1 MSKETI
7 LIVEDDGLIAAH
19 LQDTLADFGY
29 TVPQPVAVG
38 ENALSAVAATTPDLV
53 LMDIQLAG
61 SMDGVTAA
69 EQIHTHFDIP
79 IVYLTAFSQDAVLQR
94 ARVADPYGYL
104 VKPVSI
110 QELVATVKMALY
122 KHAMDRRLKR
132 SEEWL
137 TLALWGADLGI
148 WDWDARTNLVL
159 YNERWAEILGF
170 QVTEFAPEFASWRSR
185 VHPDDLPAM
194 REAFDAHLENR
205 APCYESEHRLRHR
218 DGRWI
223 WVLAKGKVTE
233 HDPQGRPLRVCGTL
247 LDISERKRLEQEL
260 RQLATTDPLTGAFNR
275 RYFLDIVGME
285 ISRAQRYNRPLALIM
300 FDIDHF
306 KHINDTGGHELGDAV
321 LTGMAALVRQRL
333 RHSDVFVRW
342 GGEEF
347 LILAVETTLRQ
358 ALALAETLLAAFR
371 HASFADLGP
380 VTASFGVTEFG
391 ANDNLDRWLKRADD
405 LMYRAKHKG
414 RDRVEYNG
422 EVADSKGVDTQAKQD
437 EGRVY
442 G

>member
-1 MSKETI
+1 MSRETI
-7 LIVEDDGLIAAH
+7 LIVEDDGLIATH
-19 LQDTLADFGY
+19 LQDTLTDFGY
-29 TVPQPVAVG
+29 TVPAPVAAG
-38 ENALSAVAATTPDLV
+38 EDALTAVAVATPDLV

-61 SMDGVTAA
+61 AMDGVTAA

-94 ARVADPYGYL
+94 AKDADPYGYL
-104 VKPVSI
+104 VKPVSV
-110 QELVATVKMALY
+110 QELLATVKMALY
-122 KHAMDRRLKR
+122 KHMIDRRLKR
-132 SEEWL
+132 SEEWV

-159 YNERWAEILGF
+159 YNERWAGILGF
-170 QVTEFAPEFASWRSR
+170 QVTELAPEFASWSAR

-194 REAFDAHLENR
+194 REAFDARLENR
-205 APCYESEHRLRHR
+205 APCFESEHRLRHK
-218 DGRWI
+218 DGHWV

-233 HDPQGRPLRVCGTL
+233 HDLQDRPLRVCGTL

-275 RYFLDIVGME
+275 RYFLDIVGKE

-306 KHINDTGGHELGDAV
+306 KRINDTGGHERGDEV
-321 LTGMAALVRQRL
+321 LTGMAVLVRQRL

-347 LILAVETTLRQ
+347 VILAVETTPRQ
-358 ALALAETLLAAFR
+358 AVALAETFLAAL
-371 HASFADLGP
+371 HHSSFADIGP
-380 VTASFGVTEFG
+380 VTASFGVTEFR
-391 ANDNLDRWLKRADD
+391 ANDTLDRWLKRADD

-414 RDRVEYNG
+414 RDRVEYNDG
-422 EVADSKGVDTQAKQD
+422 EVGSKVIDTQA
-437 EGRVY
+437 G
-442 G
+442 